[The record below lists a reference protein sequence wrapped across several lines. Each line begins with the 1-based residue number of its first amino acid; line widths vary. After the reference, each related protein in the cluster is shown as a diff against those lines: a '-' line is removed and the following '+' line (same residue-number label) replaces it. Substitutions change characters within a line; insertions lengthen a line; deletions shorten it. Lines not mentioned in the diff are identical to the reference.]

1 MITIFHRDM
10 KQFELEKE
18 GKTAGTEILAQAVPH
33 RQRGYA
39 AKARQVVKGLLS
51 QKLTRI
57 HHKYHHCFQLNI
69 QFALFCVSSWTCYF
83 TPLNAFPLF
92 ARHQNPE

>member
-57 HHKYHHCFQLNI
+57 RHKYHHRFQLNI
-69 QFALFCVSSWTCYF
+69 QFALFCVSSWRCYF